1 MPHQRVAPEKYQL
14 IIGREIAMH
23 YAHLN
28 KRLIFELVCSK
39 NVLVI
44 LRFYVSR
51 GSHIVSIKV
60 PKLTMNA

>member
-1 MPHQRVAPEKYQL
+1 MKIKPTSSPHQRVAPEKYQL

-39 NVLVI
+39 KE
-44 LRFYVSR
+44 FW
-51 GSHIVSIKV
+51 
-60 PKLTMNA
+60 